1 MDNREVLDSLT
12 ELSVQLAS
20 QADQLNRKLNMID
33 KLSLNLESDSA
44 RCFRPPPSY
53 RGSRFRFHAGCGH
66 RYHVPGHQPQPPDP
80 LHHPRSGDQPQGLP
94 DR

>member
-33 KLSLNLESDSA
+33 KLSLNLESDSESDFFIKLGEEA
-44 RCFRPPPSY
+44 KDLAHDFQSLLIHMD
-53 RGSRFRFHAGCGH
+53 SKVKA
-66 RYHVPGHQPQPPDP
+66 
-80 LHHPRSGDQPQGLP
+80 
-94 DR
+94 